1 VDPEITTN
9 YQQMLFNATT
19 KILGCL
25 DDIGAMKS
33 SVDQMY
39 DVFRAITDIGIENQN
54 DEAII
59 TSGGKAI
66 APSVAAHCLLEMKRT
81 AIFHRGIYKA
91 IREKQAEKTGK
102 TITILYAGTGPYA
115 TLITPLLT
123 LFNRGDVLV
132 DLLEINPVSLNSAI
146 NVLKGLNLEQ
156 FIGSVYLDD
165 ATSFIVE
172 KPYDIMIS
180 ETMQAAL
187 KKEPQVSIMNNL
199 ISQTDKGT
207 IFIPEEIIV
216 SASLRSASRTTADK
230 TGHEDILLGNLFIID
245 KNNYNPLNLKGSTT
259 LPQAPQYYSQLMLNT
274 TITVFDDYL
283 LNANDSTLNVPV
295 KVCELAT
302 DNTQLLH
309 YWYETGETPGICCRF
324 DKQDRVHKVIGKTII
339 YN

>member
-1 VDPEITTN
+1 VDPKITTN
-9 YQQMLFNATT
+9 YQKMLFNATT

-25 DDIGAMKS
+25 EDLGAMKS

-39 DVFRAITDIGIENQN
+39 AVFKAITDIGIENQN
-54 DEAII
+54 DKAII
-59 TSGGKAI
+59 TAGGKAI
-66 APSVAAHCLLEMKRT
+66 APSAAAHCLLEMKRT
-81 AIFHRGIYKA
+81 AIFLRGIYKA
-91 IREKQAEKTGK
+91 IKKKQAEKAGK

-132 DLLEINPVSLNSAI
+132 DLLEINPVSLSSAI
-146 NVLKGLNLEQ
+146 NVLKGLNMEQ

-199 ISQTDKGT
+199 LSQMNNET
-207 IFIPEEIIV
+207 IFIPEEINI
-216 SASLRSASRTTADK
+216 SACLKSTYWRANDE
-230 TGHEDILLGNLFIID
+230 TGREDIPLGNLFTLT
-245 KNNYNPLNLKGSTT
+245 KHNHQHENFKGTIT
-259 LPQAPQYYSQLMLNT
+259 LPKAPQYYNQLMLNT
-274 TITVFDDYL
+274 TIKVFDDYSL
-283 LNANDSTLNVPV
+283 NMNDCTLNAPV
-295 KVCELAT
+295 KVCELTT

-309 YWYETGETPGICCRF
+309 YWYETGETPRICCRF